1 MKDNEIIFK
10 ENRYISLASVAA
22 IGDREEQQDCSG
34 YYMDDM
40 KTVAVVCDGM
50 GGQNGGKTASNT
62 AVSFVLENIIS
73 NKNTDYV
80 GVLSETTYKADEII
94 SDLRNE
100 NGDRLGG
107 GSTMVTVIIENNEMY
122 WSSVG
127 DSRLYI
133 LRGDDF
139 IRVTTDHNYIEYLK
153 EKLSESEIT
162 YEEFEE
168 EKCRGEALISYLGIG
183 DLQLVDHNIKPLM
196 LEKDDRIIIMTDGL
210 YKVLND
216 EEIRSLIKNFV
227 NVREAVEAI
236 DKRVK
241 KVAKKKNLV
250 RDNMTFVV
258 MGIH

>member
-1 MKDNEIIFK
+1 M
-10 ENRYISLASVAA
+10 
-22 IGDREEQQDCSG
+22 EEL
-34 YYMDDM
+34 
-40 KTVAVVCDGM
+40 
-50 GGQNGGKTASNT
+50 
-62 AVSFVLENIIS
+62 LES
-73 NKNTDYV
+73 
-80 GVLSETTYKADEII
+80 
-94 SDLRNE
+94 
-100 NGDRLGG
+100 
-107 GSTMVTVIIENNEMY
+107 M
-122 WSSVG
+122 
-127 DSRLYI
+127 
-133 LRGDDF
+133 
-139 IRVTTDHNYIEYLK
+139 
-153 EKLSESEIT
+153 
-162 YEEFEE
+162 EEFEE